1 MFGMYGH
8 DFISIILYQI
18 DRFRHRTF
26 RLGIF
31 LSKSYA
37 CNMQEK
43 KDYTIC
49 YSMKTFF
56 LISYEGGGTYKIF
69 RSHPSNFFFASIVT
83 NSKKYIVLSFDII
96 ALLQNLCSTQIY
108 MSTFR
113 YQQKI
118 GKRFLIFYS
127 ILCCWICCTRQ
138 VKKCLK
144 THVKNNYN
152 ILKDIFICI
161 LVFYTYRV
169 NDLEIFFWIL
179 SEF

>member
-1 MFGMYGH
+1 MFTNLFKSDKNSVKQTPSHFRASEFYSKLEKCARNEMNCRGSKCKFLWMFGMYGH

-56 LISYEGGGTYKIF
+56 LISYEGGGIYKIF
-69 RSHPSNFFFASIVT
+69 RSHPSNFFFCF
-83 NSKKYIVLSFDII
+83 NCDKFEE
-96 ALLQNLCSTQIY
+96 IY
-108 MSTFR
+108 
-113 YQQKI
+113 
-118 GKRFLIFYS
+118 
-127 ILCCWICCTRQ
+127 C
-138 VKKCLK
+138 
-144 THVKNNYN
+144 
-152 ILKDIFICI
+152 
-161 LVFYTYRV
+161 LVFWHYCIT
-169 NDLEIFFWIL
+169 
-179 SEF
+179 SKSM

>member
-69 RSHPSNFFFASIVT
+69 RSHPSNFFFCFNCDKFEEIYCLVLTLLHYFKIYVVHRSTCQHLGT
-83 NSKKYIVLSFDII
+83 NRK
-96 ALLQNLCSTQIY
+96 
-108 MSTFR
+108 
-113 YQQKI
+113 
-118 GKRFLIFYS
+118 
-127 ILCCWICCTRQ
+127 
-138 VKKCLK
+138 
-144 THVKNNYN
+144 
-152 ILKDIFICI
+152 
-161 LVFYTYRV
+161 
-169 NDLEIFFWIL
+169 
-179 SEF
+179 